1 MAVFYN
7 TDRLPVFNKA
17 VITIGTFDGV
27 HKGHKTI
34 LKEVVSHA
42 ATAGGESVLLTFD
55 PHPRKVIFPLQ
66 TIAIIT
72 PLQEKLQLITDI
84 GIEHIVVVPFDESF
98 AGLSATEYIEQF
110 LIKNFNP
117 HSIVIGY
124 DHRYGHDRT
133 GDINLLKQYG
143 AIHNFEVVEIPA
155 QLIANAA
162 VSSTKIRNAIIA
174 GNIEEATDM
183 LGRQYSF
190 TGRVVH
196 GNKLGR
202 TLGYPTAN
210 LDPID
215 PEQVLPDTGIF
226 AVAVVVNGDDYNG
239 MMSIGYNPT
248 VTDTKT
254 IKIEVNIFDFDMDIY
269 DKFIDVTFLRK
280 LRDEQKF
287 DSLAALVHQLHADK
301 VAATAIVKIQ

>member
-55 PHPRKVIFPLQ
+55 PHPRKVIFPQQ

-133 GDINLLKQYG
+133 GDINLLRQYG

>member
-7 TDRLPVFNKA
+7 TDPLPVFKKA

-27 HKGHKTI
+27 HEGHKTI

-42 ATAGGESVLLTFD
+42 AIAGGESILLTFD
-55 PHPRKVIFPLQ
+55 PHPRKVIFPHQ

-72 PLQEKLQLITDI
+72 PLQEKLQLVTDT
-84 GIEHIVVVPFDESF
+84 GIEHIVVVPFSESF

-110 LIKNFNP
+110 LVKNFNP
-117 HSIVIGY
+117 YSIVIGY

-174 GNIEEATDM
+174 GNIDEATDM

-190 TGRVVH
+190 TGKVVH
-196 GNKLGR
+196 GRKLGR

-210 LDPID
+210 LEPID

-226 AVAVVVNGDDYNG
+226 AVGVVVDGAEYNG

-254 IKIEVNIFDFDMDIY
+254 LKIEVNVFDFDMNIY
-269 DKFIDVTFLRK
+269 NKFIDIIFQKK

-287 DSLAALVHQLHADK
+287 DSLSALVDQLHADK
-301 VAATAIVKIQ
+301 AAALAIRKIQ

>member
-42 ATAGGESVLLTFD
+42 VTAGGESVLLTFD
-55 PHPRKVIFPLQ
+55 PHPRKVIFPQQ

-72 PLQEKLQLITDI
+72 PLQDKLQLITDI

-162 VSSTKIRNAIIA
+162 VSSTKIRNAIIV
-174 GNIEEATDM
+174 GNIEEANDM

-215 PEQVLPDTGIF
+215 PEQVLPHTGIF
-226 AVAVVVNGDDYNG
+226 AVTVVVEGDNYNG
-239 MMSIGYNPT
+239 MISIGYNPT

-269 DKFIDVTFLRK
+269 DKFIDVTFLKK